1 MPKLKDLTHG
11 PITRQLIT
19 LIWPLV
25 IGNILQQLYNTI
37 DALVVGRFVGTDAF
51 AAIGIA
57 GTVMNLFIFILV
69 GGCTGIG
76 IIWAQLYGKGDWA
89 KFRQEGFLAFSAGT
103 AFTLAVSAIGILGM
117 HALLQLISTP
127 QSILHLVSEYLVI
140 IMGGLIMT
148 FLYNYCSTL
157 LRAVGNTFMALVFLA
172 VAMAI
177 NFVLDLVFIACF
189 GWGIA
194 GAAWA
199 TVIAQG
205 ISVLCCYAYLELR
218 MPMLLWR
225 RADMRYDHD
234 LLKQTCNYGMVTA
247 IHNSN
252 LYIGKMLVQGAV
264 NSCGVDMVAAYTAT
278 SRLEGFINSFGDSG
292 TAAMNVFL
300 AQNYGAGNKQRIK
313 EGFWHGWRL
322 LIVFSLFASVIMYV
336 TASAGVGFLLGETS
350 GEAFT
355 QGVSYMHAIAFFYW
369 ICFTGNAVCG
379 YFEGVGKLVI
389 PIIGATAHITIR
401 VILSYLFIGEYG
413 LPLVAYAT
421 GIGWFLAIGWW
432 FWLVCTDLKSTR

>member
-1 MPKLKDLTHG
+1 MPKLKDLTSG
-11 PITRQLIT
+11 PITKQLIT
-19 LIWPLV
+19 LMWPLI

-37 DALVVGRFVGTDAF
+37 DALVVGRFVGTEAF

-89 KFRQEGFLAFSAGT
+89 KFRQEGFLAFLAGT
-103 AFTLAVSAIGILGM
+103 AFTLVISLVGILGM
-117 HALLQLISTP
+117 NSLLNLISTP
-127 QSILHLVSEYLVI
+127 TSILHLVSDYLII

-172 VAMAI
+172 VAMVV
-177 NFVLDLVFIACF
+177 NFMLDLLFIAQF

-199 TVIAQG
+199 TVIAQA
-205 ISVLCCYAYLELR
+205 ISVLCCYIYLELR
-218 MPMLLWR
+218 LPLLLWR
-225 RADMRYDHD
+225 RADMIYDHD
-234 LLKQTCNYGMVTA
+234 MLKQTCNYGIVTA
-247 IHNSN
+247 LHNSN

-292 TAAMNVFL
+292 TAAMNVFI
-300 AQNYGAGNKQRIK
+300 AQNYGADNKSRIK
-313 EGFWHGWRL
+313 QGFWHGWRI
-322 LIVFSLFASVIMYV
+322 LIVFSLFASVIMYA

-355 QGVSYMHAIAFFYW
+355 QGVSYMHVIAFFYW

-379 YFEGVGKLVI
+379 YFEGVGKLII
-389 PIIGATAHITIR
+389 PIIGATAHITLR
-401 VILSYLFIGEYG
+401 VIISYWLIGDYG

-421 GIGWFLAIGWW
+421 GFGWLFAIGWW
-432 FWLVCTDLKSTR
+432 FCLVWKDLKKIK